1 MCSIITHFWCTKIS
15 QNFSYPQAG
24 SRQKGNFMYKWY
36 RKCMFEV
43 CLNYVCEKMW
53 SKKYIK
59 YCKMFIKYALTPLRM
74 DKKKDIKKHSSKH
87 GARETTRRRFVIFC
101 IIFCVDSIKGDAQKK
116 TEKENRTRKHLQHQ
130 KHQKNCWNRQNSSLC
145 VLCLVILYIFWKN
158 WNTKGPMRVWR
169 QLALGY
175 ERDVTPREWLV
186 LC

>member
-1 MCSIITHFWCTKIS
+1 
-15 QNFSYPQAG
+15 
-24 SRQKGNFMYKWY
+24 MYKWY

-116 TEKENRTRKHLQHQ
+116 IEEEKKTRKHLQHQ
-130 KHQKNCWNRQNSSLC
+130 KHQKKCWNWQNNSLC
-145 VLCLVILYIFWKN
+145 VLSFVSFEKLKYKRAHQGLA
-158 WNTKGPMRVWR
+158 
-169 QLALGY
+169 QSALGY

>member
-1 MCSIITHFWCTKIS
+1 
-15 QNFSYPQAG
+15 
-24 SRQKGNFMYKWY
+24 MYKWY

-116 TEKENRTRKHLQHQ
+116 TEEEKRTRKHLQHQ
-130 KHQKNCWNRQNSSLC
+130 KHQKKCRNGKIVVCVSC
-145 VLCLVILYIFWKN
+145 VLWSFISFEKIEIQ
-158 WNTKGPMRVWR
+158 KGPWGSGASRRLHLNAVAAST
-169 QLALGY
+169 LI
-175 ERDVTPREWLV
+175 DI
-186 LC
+186 